1 MTTHRSERSSAG
13 RSGKRFRREYPHAA
27 VGKYDVYGLFLERAL
42 QILKPGGRLGIVT
55 QDTFLGKEWASSL
68 RKWLASKATVRMVVD
83 LNPFGQLFFRAMN
96 TPAVTVADNGP
107 PSPTPSNSIPPSMS
121 GKRRSGGGRLSQGD
135 NRKNDQPQERVTAIE
150 IHSSPAMTSI

>member
-121 GKRRSGGGRLSQGD
+121 GKRRSGGGKRSTG
-135 NRKNDQPQERVTAIE
+135 RPSEK
-150 IHSSPAMTSI
+150 SSPTGLRRGS